1 MNAWR
6 QRSRPPYRLQ
16 KVLMERYAIKPQDI
30 PEAPRAPG
38 VFRLNWS
45 YWQELLEEFG
55 LTLGKLGN
63 RSGSAAIGTNSRVV
77 IRLDKNQWWAEQ
89 KSPGG
94 WQTTARDWVSKRC
107 ANTFTTTPRGAI
119 RFLGVDRQNRQRKR
133 YWFRSL
139 AVSVA
144 SVPSV

>member
-1 MNAWR
+1 MTAEDAVRKIALLRRISIENGSVAAEVETA
-6 QRSRPPYRLQ
+6 YRLQ

-63 RSGSAAIGTNSRVV
+63 RGSAAIGTNSRVV

-94 WQTTARDWVSKRC
+94 WQTTARDWGFETLRKYLHDH
-107 ANTFTTTPRGAI
+107 APRSYS
-119 RFLGVDRQNRQRKR
+119 FLRR
-133 YWFRSL
+133 
-139 AVSVA
+139 
-144 SVPSV
+144 